1 MHMRFLLKLIP
12 NTLKIWLLNILYKD
26 IASKGTCGDTEL
38 AHINKDEAL
47 LLKLAGGS
55 GTINECTGLRQYGK
69 GGGGSAPAPA
79 PAPSAPEKQTT
90 ISREAPEIEARK
102 LALYDE
108 AIELSK
114 IPIAVPSYQTAGPSP
129 LEQQGFQVAGT
140 VGVGLPALQQ
150 GVGALTQAGT
160 QAMSQPD
167 IEAFF
172 NPYERYTIDE
182 INRQAAMKQNALSAQ
197 AVAGGAFGGGREGV
211 QRAEQER
218 ARLQTLGQ
226 LRGQGFQAA
235 LGAAQQQQAFQQQAL
250 LNQAKG
256 FSDLATQQ
264 QQMQQ
269 RDIQSQLQAGAIQR
283 DIAQR
288 ALTAERQTDVARAYE
303 PFQRIEFQKGIM
315 TALPTAASQVTAGTG
330 PGVNPFAQAIGAG
343 VGAYKAFDLLGGTG
357 ISGGK
362 A

>member
-1 MHMRFLLKLIP
+1 MKFLLKLLP
-12 NTLKIWLLNILYKD
+12 NKLKIWLLNILYKD
-26 IASKGTCGDTEL
+26 IAGKGTCGDTEL

-55 GTINECTGLRQYGK
+55 GTINEYTGLRQYGK
-69 GGGGSAPAPA
+69 GGGGSAPPPA
-79 PAPSAPEKQTT
+79 APSVPAVQTQ

-114 IPIAVPSYQTAGPSP
+114 VPIAVPTYETAAPSP
-129 LEQQGFQVAGT
+129 LEQQGFNIAGT
-140 VGVGLPALQQ
+140 TGVGLPALQQ
-150 GVGALTQAGT
+150 GAAALEQAGI
-160 QAMSQPD
+160 QALQAPD

-182 INRQAAMKQNALSAQ
+182 INRQAQMKDQQVAAQ
-197 AVAGGAFGGGREGV
+197 AIQAGAFGGGREGI
-211 QRAEQER
+211 QLAEQER
-218 ARLQTLGQ
+218 GRLSQIGQ

-235 LGAAQQQQAFQQQAL
+235 LGAAQQQQGFQQQAL
-250 LNQAKG
+250 LNQARG
-256 FSDLATQQ
+256 FADMATQQ

-283 DIAQR
+283 DMAQR
-288 ALTAERQTDVARAYE
+288 ALTAERQTEVARAYE

-330 PGVNPFAQAIGAG
+330 PGVNPFAQAVGAG

-357 ISGGK
+357 ISGSK
-362 A
+362 